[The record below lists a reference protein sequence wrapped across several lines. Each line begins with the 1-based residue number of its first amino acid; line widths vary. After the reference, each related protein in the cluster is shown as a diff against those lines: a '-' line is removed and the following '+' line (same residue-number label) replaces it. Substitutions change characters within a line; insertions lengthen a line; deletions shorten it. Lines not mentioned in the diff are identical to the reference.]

1 MQSFWIYPVGS
12 KPKQMLICPADASE
26 QFLIPGHAYLFKS
39 AEGWRRQQIWS
50 EIVAYRIASLVGLD
64 VPPCFLA
71 VNEHSGQV
79 GALIE
84 LKLAAILGE

>member
-1 MQSFWIYPVGS
+1 
-12 KPKQMLICPADASE
+12 MLICPADASE

-50 EIVAYRIASLVGLD
+50 EIVAYRLASLVGLD